1 MVSLITSYRPDALLI
16 KDMKIGQKY
25 YEADFQD
32 PLVYVL
38 LDVFVDDQDPDK
50 IGWVCKVFK
59 TNDIIKKS
67 AKGSGV
73 RDRQHVFKYVRR
85 DRSSYV
91 AGFQACMKIYHEHMQ
106 VFDKQ
111 NAGLDTPMHSYN
123 TMGTSYRNWVR
134 NIEV

>member
-59 TNDIIKKS
+59 THDIIKKVL
-67 AKGSGV
+67 K
-73 RDRQHVFKYVRR
+73 
-85 DRSSYV
+85 
-91 AGFQACMKIYHEHMQ
+91 
-106 VFDKQ
+106 
-111 NAGLDTPMHSYN
+111 
-123 TMGTSYRNWVR
+123 
-134 NIEV
+134 EVV